1 MPGWREALLTYGLTI
16 VISFGIAG
24 MIQLMV
30 LVLEKF
36 SKKKES

>member
-1 MPGWREALLTYGLTI
+1 MKAWSESLLTYGLTI
-16 VISFGIAG
+16 VISFGVAG

-30 LVLEKF
+30 VLLEKF